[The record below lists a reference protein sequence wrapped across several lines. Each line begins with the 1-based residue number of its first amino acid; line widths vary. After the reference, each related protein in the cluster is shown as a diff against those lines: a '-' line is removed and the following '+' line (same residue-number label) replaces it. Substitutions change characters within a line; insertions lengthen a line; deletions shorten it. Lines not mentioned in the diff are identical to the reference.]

1 MAIFKCKM
9 CGGSLEV
16 TEGASFCTC
25 EFCGTRQTIPTVKDE
40 EMQILYNRANV
51 LRIKSEFDK
60 AAQIYE
66 KILQRD
72 DREAEAYWGLIL
84 CKYGIEYVEDP
95 KTYKRVPTCHRASY
109 DAVISDED
117 YRNAIKY
124 ADSAQRGIYEAEA
137 AAIDEIQKN
146 IIALAQKEDPYDVFI
161 CYKETDDSGKRT
173 PDSVI
178 ANDIYYQLTNEGF
191 KVFYAAITLEDKL
204 GAEYEPYIFSALN
217 TAKVML
223 AIGTK
228 PEYFNAVWV
237 KNEWSRFLKIMKKD
251 RSKMLI
257 PCYRDMD
264 PYELPE
270 EFVHLQ
276 AQDMG
281 KIGFINDIARGI
293 KKVISK
299 ESAKPAAQETVVVQ
313 SGGSTSANAQIKRGN
328 MALEDHDWA
337 KADGF
342 FEEALN
348 LDPECAEAYIGKL
361 LAKEK
366 MPDLDCWINAQ
377 IAKYAEEKF
386 EALEACPEDTEHI
399 NSMAKEMAV
408 PTYLTE
414 ETIKRQYIFDREYNS
429 SLFCRQRQ
437 KETQLNEL
445 SSERL
450 LSRAKQYAKGETR
463 KRLDDGLTSITEALD
478 KRIDEA
484 RQNDNEA
491 IERIKAAYAGHIAQA
506 DRKVQELH
514 DDAANR
520 RKQYYQDI
528 VTRMRSA
535 SSVSDYEGI
544 IKELNKLENYKD
556 CSARVEQCR
565 KKIEL
570 KTKQRKKL
578 TAIAIAAAIAC
589 LAFVILLTQV
599 IIPNNKYNAAVELM
613 ESGEYEQA
621 ITAFEALN
629 GYKDSTDKIT
639 ECSYGIAVDLKNA
652 EKYEEAISAFK
663 ALGDYKDNA
672 EQITTCETAIKD
684 IKYNT
689 AVKLMESGKYE
700 EAITAF
706 EALGGYKD
714 SADKITECNYGIAV
728 DLKNAE
734 KYEEAIAAFK
744 ALGDYKDSAEQ
755 ITTCETAIKDIKYNT
770 AVKLMESGKYEEAI
784 STFKASDGYKDS
796 AEQIEKCRQ
805 LILANSEVGDYV
817 YFGSYEQDND
827 TANGAEEI
835 EWLVLDKQDNKI
847 LVISRYGL
855 DTKPYNKERKDITW
869 EKCTLR
875 SWLNSDF
882 YNAAFSADEKKAIV
896 QTEVSADKNPVY
908 STNPGN
914 DTTDKVFLLSIN
926 EANKYFSSASERQC
940 TPTDYAIAQ
949 GAYTSSTY
957 TVGGKAACWWWLR
970 SPGFYR
976 SIAAYVNFVG
986 SVYHFGNNVGDDYD
1000 CVRPAL
1006 WINLE
1011 A

>member
-1 MAIFKCKM
+1 M
-9 CGGSLEV
+9 EV

-146 IIALAQKEDPYDVFI
+146 IIVLAQKEDPYDVFI

-281 KIGFINDIARGI
+281 KIGFINDIVRGI

-299 ESAKPAAQETVVVQ
+299 DAAKSTVQETVVVQ

-366 MPDLDCWINAQ
+366 MPDFDRWVNAQ
-377 IAKYAEEKF
+377 VEKYSEETF

-408 PTYLTE
+408 PEYLTV
-414 ETIKRQYIFDREYNS
+414 ETIKRQYNFDRRYNS
-429 SLFCRQRQ
+429 SLSCRQSQ
-437 KETQLNEL
+437 KKIQLNEL

-463 KRLDDGLTSITEALD
+463 KRIDDGLTSITEALD
-478 KRIDEA
+478 KCIDEA

-520 RKQYYQDI
+520 REQYYQDI

-556 CSARVEQCR
+556 CSALAEQCR

-613 ESGEYEQA
+613 ETGEYEEA
-621 ITAFEALN
+621 ITAFEALD

-639 ECSYGIAVDLKNA
+639 ECSYGIAV
-652 EKYEEAISAFK
+652 E
-663 ALGDYKDNA
+663 
-672 EQITTCETAIKD
+672 
-684 IKYNT
+684 
-689 AVKLMESGKYE
+689 LMETGN
-700 EAITAF
+700 
-706 EALGGYKD
+706 
-714 SADKITECNYGIAV
+714 ITEA
-728 DLKNAE
+728 
-734 KYEEAIAAFK
+734 YESLV
-744 ALGDYKDSAEQ
+744 ALGDYKDSAEKAESILEQ
-755 ITTCETAIKDIKYNT
+755 YRAEKLKTAK
-770 AVKLMESGKYEEAI
+770 
-784 STFKASDGYKDS
+784 
-796 AEQIEKCRQ
+796 
-805 LILANSEVGDYV
+805 VGDYV
-817 YFGSYEQDND
+817 SFGSYEQDND
-827 TANGAEEI
+827 TANGKEDI
-835 EWLVLDKQDNKI
+835 EWLVLDKQDDKI
-847 LVISRYGL
+847 LVISKYGL
-855 DTKPYNKERKDITW
+855 DAKPYNKEYTDITW

-875 SWLNSDF
+875 SWLNDDF
-882 YNAAFSADEKKAIV
+882 YNAAFNADEKKAIV
-896 QTEVSADKNPVY
+896 QTEVSADKNPKY
-908 STNPGN
+908 NTSPGN
-914 DTTDKVFLLSIN
+914 DTTDNVFLLSIN
-926 EANKYFSSASERQC
+926 EVNKYFSSDSARQC
-940 TPTDYAIAQ
+940 AATAYAIEQ
-949 GAYTSSTY
+949 GAYTNSDY
-957 TVGGKAACWWWLR
+957 KVDVGFSCWWWLR
-970 SPGFYR
+970 SPGFFR
-976 SIAAYVNFVG
+976 NCAAAVYYDG
-986 SVYHFGNNVGDDYD
+986 SVDHLGSDVDYGND

-1006 WINLE
+1006 WINLYS
-1011 A
+1011 

>member
-16 TEGASFCTC
+16 TEGVSFCTC

-228 PEYFNAVWV
+228 PDYFNAVWV

-281 KIGFINDIARGI
+281 KIGFINDIVRGI

-299 ESAKPAAQETVVVQ
+299 ESAKPAAKETVVVQ

-342 FEEALN
+342 FEETLN

-366 MPDLDCWINAQ
+366 MPDLDWWVNSQ
-377 IAKYAEEKF
+377 IEKYSEGTF
-386 EALEACPEDTEHI
+386 ESLEACPEDTEHI

-408 PTYLTE
+408 PEYLTE
-414 ETIKRQYIFDREYNS
+414 ETIKRQYIFDRKYKS
-429 SLFCRQRQ
+429 SLSCRQSQ
-437 KETQLNEL
+437 KKTQLNEL
-445 SSERL
+445 AAERL
-450 LSRAKQYAKGETR
+450 LSRAKQYAKGETK
-463 KRLDDGLTSITEALD
+463 KRIDDGLLSITEALD
-478 KRIDEA
+478 NRIDEA

-491 IERIKAAYAGHIAQA
+491 VERIKAAYAEHVAQA
-506 DRKVQELH
+506 DRKAQELH

-520 RKQYYQDI
+520 REQYYQDI
-528 VTRMRSA
+528 VTRMRSV
-535 SSVSDYEGI
+535 SSVSDYESI

-556 CSARVEQCR
+556 CHTLAEQCR
-565 KKIEL
+565 KKIEA

-599 IIPNNKYNAAVELM
+599 IIPNSKYNAAIELI
-613 ESGEYEQA
+613 ESGE
-621 ITAFEALN
+621 
-629 GYKDSTDKIT
+629 
-639 ECSYGIAVDLKNA
+639 
-652 EKYEEAISAFK
+652 
-663 ALGDYKDNA
+663 
-672 EQITTCETAIKD
+672 
-684 IKYNT
+684 
-689 AVKLMESGKYE
+689 YE

-714 SADKITECNYGIAV
+714 SADKITECSYGIAV
-728 DLKNAE
+728 DLKNSE
-734 KYEEAIAAFK
+734 KYEEAISAFK
-744 ALGDYKDSAEQ
+744 ALGGYKDSAKQ
-755 ITTCETAIKDIKYNT
+755 ITACETAIKDIKYNT
-770 AVKLMESGKYEEAI
+770 AVELMESRRYEEAI
-784 STFKASDGYKDS
+784 ATFEALDKYKDS
-796 AEQIEKCRQ
+796 SEQIKKCKQ
-805 LILANSEVGDYV
+805 LILANAKVGDYV
-817 YFGSYEQDND
+817 YFGSYEQDNNA
-827 TANGAEEI
+827 ANGKEDI
-835 EWLVLDKQDNKI
+835 EWLVLDKQDDKI
-847 LVISRYGL
+847 LVISKYGL
-855 DTKPYNKERKDITW
+855 DAKPYNKEKKDITW
-869 EKCTLR
+869 GKCTLR
-875 SWLNSDF
+875 SWLNDDF
-882 YNAAFSADEKKAIV
+882 YNAAFNADEKKAIV
-896 QTEVSADKNPVY
+896 QTDVSADKNPEY

-914 DTTDKVFLLSIN
+914 DTTDNVFLLSIN
-926 EANKYFSSASERQC
+926 EVNKYFSSDSERQC
-940 TPTDYAIAQ
+940 AATDYAIAQ
-949 GAYTSSTY
+949 GAYTNSDY
-957 TVGGKAACWWWLR
+957 KVDGGFSWWWWLR
-970 SPGFYR
+970 SPGYYQYY
-976 SIAAYVNFVG
+976 AALVDYVG
-986 SVYHFGNNVGDDYD
+986 SVYHYGFNVSCGND

-1006 WINLE
+1006 WINLYS
-1011 A
+1011 